1 MPKGTPSKECPY
13 VLVPED
19 QVAFDDP
26 VSAVREAKRQ
36 WAAQEPAQRIG
47 YFIAMIQAYAEPDYE
62 VDAAVTPVWENSG
75 RRPPAAARG
84 RSKPPAGAG
93 TEGKSENKK

>member
-1 MPKGTPSKECPY
+1 MAKGAPSREYPY

-19 QVAFDDP
+19 QLAFDDP
-26 VSAVREAKRQ
+26 ESAVREAKRQ

-62 VDAAVTPVWENSG
+62 VDVAVTSVWDSG
-75 RRPPAAARG
+75 RQPPAAANKRA
-84 RSKPPAGAG
+84 RPRAGAG
-93 TEGKSENKK
+93 TEGKSETKK